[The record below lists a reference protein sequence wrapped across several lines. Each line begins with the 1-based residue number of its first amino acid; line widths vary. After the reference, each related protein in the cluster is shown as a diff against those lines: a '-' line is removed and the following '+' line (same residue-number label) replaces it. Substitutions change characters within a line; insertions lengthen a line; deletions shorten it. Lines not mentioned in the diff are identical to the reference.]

1 MVCGFGNHRG
11 LVGEGLL
18 ETRWDR
24 DWSGGLGGSRT
35 YLHQVRLVLICS
47 VVFEPKIGFRMVTLL
62 CFGNTLRRDCS
73 EGMGG
78 GVG

>member
-11 LVGEGLL
+11 SVGEGLL

-24 DWSGGLGGSRT
+24 DWSGGVGGSQKK
-35 YLHQVRLVLICS
+35 LHQVRLVLICS
-47 VVFEPKIGFRMVTLL
+47 VVFQPKIGFRMSALEPRCAVTVAK
-62 CFGNTLRRDCS
+62 GW
-73 EGMGG
+73 EG